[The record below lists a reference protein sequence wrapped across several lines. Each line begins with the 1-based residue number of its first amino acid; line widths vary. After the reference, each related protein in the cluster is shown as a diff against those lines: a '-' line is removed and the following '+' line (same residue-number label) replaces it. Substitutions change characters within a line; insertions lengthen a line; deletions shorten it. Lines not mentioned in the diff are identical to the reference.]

1 MDLYSTEFYF
11 KIFILIKSFREV
23 IIKIYSKLVEVIN
36 FRLVGVII
44 SKKEKFYFNLYSYFD
59 FNYF

>member
-23 IIKIYSKLVEVIN
+23 RIKIYSKLVEVIN

>member
-11 KIFILIKSFREV
+11 KIFILIKSFREFR
-23 IIKIYSKLVEVIN
+23 IKIYSKLVEVTN
-36 FRLVGVII
+36 SRLVGVII